1 MFTCLTSKAAHIE
14 VIQEISSSCFMN
26 ALRRFLLLRGPVS
39 KIISDCGTAFVGAA
53 DEMRVNTIEVKE
65 GPVQEFLDKFYITR
79 ISNVPHS
86 THMEGVWE
94 RIIGLARKTL
104 DSTMVLEFITS
115 GKPLTNETLAT
126 FLC

>member
-1 MFTCLTSKAAHIE
+1 
-14 VIQEISSSCFMN
+14 MN
-26 ALRRFLLLRGPVS
+26 ALRRFLLLRGPVN
-39 KIISDCGTAFVGAA
+39 KILSDCGITFVGAA
-53 DEMRVNTIEVKE
+53 DEMRLNTIKVKE

-86 THMEGVWE
+86 THMGGVWE
-94 RIIGLARKTL
+94 RIIGITMKTL
-104 DSTMVLEFITS
+104 DSTMLLEFS